1 MIGTYMQQNNIG
13 PSKTKFHFYV
23 RSVAKEPYLHKKVF
37 FYKVSLINS
46 FFLCKFAL
54 NKKFIK
60 GSIITSIFYE
70 RFF

>member
-1 MIGTYMQQNNIG
+1 MQQTISV
-13 PSKTKFHFYV
+13 PQKTRSHFYV
-23 RSVAKEPYLHKKVF
+23 RSVAKKSYLHKKVF

-46 FFLCKFAL
+46 FFLCKFAS